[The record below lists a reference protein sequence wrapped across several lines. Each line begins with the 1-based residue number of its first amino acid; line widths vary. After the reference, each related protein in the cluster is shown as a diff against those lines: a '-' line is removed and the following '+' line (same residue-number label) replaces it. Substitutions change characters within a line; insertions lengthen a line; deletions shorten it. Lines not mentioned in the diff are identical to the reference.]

1 MPAGQDFIFFLQ
13 DKERRFWSVADDGS
27 VVLSNAPYVLKYSP
41 DGWQDIVV
49 KNVRNRKYWGIDRG
63 VSLPF
68 KYVEDGAKILK
79 HIFYTIGTEASVFL
93 VICEQRAEYTP
104 GVSYGYWYKQIFRA
118 EIDLPTFQH
127 DGPVVTANTL
137 EDGIA
142 EHLKANEN
150 TVYEF
155 DLDEYVKNDGVT
167 LRNSFQAITDEGY
180 SADGAYYFG
189 NHIVG
194 LTVTNV
200 EIASA
205 GSGRSVSRT
214 KVANSNSAIR
224 ATNEHFIEATTNT
237 TVSFEYDFD
246 IVVQY
251 TPSSPAINPAAQF
264 LVVVR
269 RIDAA
274 GFSDLQEILLQ
285 RYAADGIPGTYN
297 LAGTFDMEI
306 REGDR
311 LFLYSFC
318 NIAGATGDAQIR
330 CLYPVTDST
339 IFKAVLDTRLATSY
353 TPVISAQSLFPEFIN
368 RMTGGEYS
376 AETSP
381 YLITH
386 ANKKFTSGDAIRG
399 VAGAKLKLSFAQ
411 FFEFFDT
418 YDAVGIRESAKQVLF
433 GRKADLT
440 DNDNPIN
447 LGAANRLKSKLDK
460 SFSFN
465 ELAIGWP
472 DIKSEQGMLN
482 GKNEVNTT
490 ANFTFGTTK
499 TPAKLQKV
507 ARVKTSCYDIETIRI
522 EGANKDTTSKTQDN
536 DPYVLHT
543 TDTLIAASGDIPA
556 HYELNREYNVF
567 VTGVDQVDSVFNLAL
582 SPKNCLLNG
591 SDWYRSCLYKHDG
604 KTLKFLGSD
613 RNEAMI
619 YNDGVTQ
626 IIENADY
633 PVSLMAD
640 PFFTPVI
647 LEAEFDSLDDLL
659 DNMEAA
665 PISSFEFTFEGQTYK
680 GILIENSVNPKTYK
694 KQTMQFL
701 SHPDNGLTK
710 LIQYYG

>member
-1 MPAGQDFIFFLQ
+1 MQGADFIFFLQ
-13 DKERRFWSVADDGS
+13 DSNRRFWGISEAGD
-27 VVLSNAPYVLKYSP
+27 VVLSNAPYALKYSP
-41 DGWQDIVV
+41 DGWQDTTV

-68 KYVEDGAKILK
+68 KYPEDCARILK
-79 HIFYTIGTEASVFL
+79 HIFYTLGADASVFL
-93 VICEQRAEYTP
+93 VICEQRLAYTP

-118 EIDLPTFQH
+118 EIDLPTYLH
-127 DGPVVTANTL
+127 DGPVVTCNTL

-142 EHLKANEN
+142 KHLKANEN
-150 TVYEF
+150 TPYEF
-155 DLDEYVKNDGVT
+155 ELNEYVKNDGVV

-180 SADGAYYFG
+180 SIDPVYYFG
-189 NHIVG
+189 NHIIG
-194 LTVTNV
+194 LDVTNV

-214 KVANSNSAIR
+214 KVTNSNSAIH
-224 ATNEHFIEATTNT
+224 ATDEYFLQAEVDTTI
-237 TVSFEYDFD
+237 SFEYDFD
-246 IVVQY
+246 ITVQY
-251 TPSSPAINPAAQF
+251 TPSSPAINPAASF

-269 RIDAA
+269 KLDST
-274 GFSDLQEILLQ
+274 GTYVDQQILLQ
-285 RYAADGIPGTYN
+285 RDPLDGIPGSYN
-297 LAGTFDMEI
+297 LAGTFDMDLQT
-306 REGDR
+306 GDR
-311 LFLYSFC
+311 LFLY
-318 NIAGATGDAQIR
+318 AYLTVEGASGDAQIR
-330 CLYPVTDST
+330 CLYPVTDTT
-339 IFKAVLDTRLATSY
+339 IFKATMDTRFPTTYTAVTSPQ
-353 TPVISAQSLFPEFIN
+353 TLFTEFIN
-368 RMTGGEYS
+368 LMTDGEYT
-376 AETSP
+376 AETCP
-381 YLITH
+381 YFVTH

-411 FFEFFDT
+411 FFEFFDV

-433 GRKADLT
+433 DRKAALT

-447 LGAANRLKSKLDK
+447 LGTANRLKVKLDK

-507 ARVKTSCYDIETIRI
+507 SRVKTACYDIETIRI

-536 DPYVLHT
+536 DAYVIHT

-556 HYELNREYNVF
+556 HYELNREYNAY
-567 VTGVDQVDSVFNLAL
+567 VTGVDQVDSVYNLAL

-591 SDWYRSCLYKHDG
+591 SDWYRSCLYKHEG

-613 RNEAMI
+613 RNEEMI
-619 YNDGVTQ
+619 YDDGATQ
-626 IIENADY
+626 IIENADL
-633 PVSLMAD
+633 PVSLMAS
-640 PFFTPVI
+640 PFFTPVV

-659 DNMEAA
+659 DDMETF
-665 PISSFEFTFEGQTYK
+665 PTSSFEWEFEGQTYK
-680 GILIENSVNPKTYK
+680 GILLENSVNPKTYK

-701 SHPDNGLTK
+701 SHPDNDLTK